1 MLRIAMG
8 GMPEE
13 TDLFQFLTADIDSED
28 DSFSEMPPLEDLSHF
43 NTRAIRA
50 SVPPSSTASAASR
63 RSTDS
68 DEDSV
73 KTQAITVN
81 TKYYSD
87 ASEDSVESEDSQRS
101 SAVWT
106 HTLPRG
112 ERFDVL
118 IVHDF
123 VCRKVLAQTI
133 RMEAAGAAQKTRTDP
148 RVPRRETSIS
158 MRRSA

>member
-1 MLRIAMG
+1 MLGDHHQRWDNTAIARSG
-8 GMPEE
+8 
-13 TDLFQFLTADIDSED
+13 I
-28 DSFSEMPPLEDLSHF
+28 H
-43 NTRAIRA
+43 
-50 SVPPSSTASAASR
+50 SARPASR
-63 RSTDS
+63 GNIALTERGLAARHRGEDS

-133 RMEAAGAAQKTRTDP
+133 RMEAAGAAQKTRTDL